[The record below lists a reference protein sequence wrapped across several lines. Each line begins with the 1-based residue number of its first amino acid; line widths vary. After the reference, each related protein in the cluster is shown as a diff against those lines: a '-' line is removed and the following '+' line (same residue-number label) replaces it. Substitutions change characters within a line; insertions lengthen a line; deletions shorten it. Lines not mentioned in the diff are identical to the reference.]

1 MTNNQK
7 DNYIILIATA
17 VGLILIIYWLYY
29 NPVTDFRLSV
39 PGMDNR
45 PDSILGIHEQVKIG
59 EDFALYADNNSDLT
73 GKWTRFRGAD
83 FDNINKENIRLIDKF
98 PVDGPHIL
106 WKMDLGEGHAAPAIY
121 NGKVFIL
128 DYLEK
133 EKADALRC
141 MSLETGEELW
151 QRKHNVHIKR
161 NHGMSRTV
169 PAVTDNFIVTIGPKG
184 HVMCCDP
191 TNGDLLWGIDLVKD
205 YQTEI
210 PFWYTGQCPMIDNDI
225 AIIAPG
231 GNSLLVA
238 VDCATGKVVWEAPNP
253 DNWKMSH
260 SSVMPMNLNGKKMY
274 VYAAVGGICGI
285 SADGNDKGEILW
297 KLTDFAPNVVA
308 PSPIIYDDGKIF
320 MTAGYGTGSILFK
333 VEKKNNKYS
342 VNILQRFKPK
352 KGLASE
358 QQTPIVYKGH
368 IFAVLPKDAGPNR
381 NQLVCCKP
389 DDCKNILWTSGK
401 SERFGLGP
409 YIIADG
415 KFFILND
422 DGTLTIAIA
431 STSKFTSLD
440 KKRILDGHDAW
451 GPIAIADGKL
461 LMRDTKQMVC
471 IDVQKH

>member
-1 MTNNQK
+1 MIKSQK
-7 DNYIILIATA
+7 DRYIILTTIA
-17 VGLILIIYWLYY
+17 VGVILIIYWLYY
-29 NPVTDFRLSV
+29 NPVTDFKLSV

-45 PDSILGIHEQVKIG
+45 PDSISGIREKVKIG
-59 EDFALYADNNSDLT
+59 EDFVQFAENKSGLT
-73 GKWTRFRGAD
+73 GKWARFRGAD
-83 FDNINKENIRLIDKF
+83 FDNINKENIRLIDRF
-98 PVDGPHIL
+98 PSEGPKIL
-106 WKMDLGEGHAAPAIY
+106 WKIDLGEGHAAPAIY
-121 NGKVFIL
+121 NGKVYIL
-128 DYLEK
+128 DYLEE

-141 MSLETGEELW
+141 FSLETGEELW
-151 QRKHNVHIKR
+151 QRKHSVHIKR

-191 TNGDLLWGIDLVKD
+191 TNGDFLWGIDLVKD

-210 PFWYTGQCPMIDNDI
+210 PFWYTGQCPMIDNDT

-231 GNSLLVA
+231 GNSLLIA
-238 VDCATGKVVWEAPNP
+238 VDCATGKVVWETPNP
-253 DNWKMSH
+253 DSWKMSH
-260 SSVMPMNLNGKKMY
+260 SSVMPMTLDGKKMY

-285 SADGNDKGEILW
+285 SADGSDKGEILW
-297 KLTDFAPNVVA
+297 KLNDFAPNVVA

-320 MTAGYGTGSILFK
+320 LTAGYGAGSILFK
-333 VEKKNNKYS
+333 VEKKNNEYS

-368 IFAVLPKDAGPNR
+368 IFAILPKDAGSLR

-440 KKRILDGHDAW
+440 KKRILEGHDAW

-461 LMRDTKQMVC
+461 LMRDSKQMVC